1 MGGIMSQLY
10 KVEDLFQDDPEN
22 PDQLLFNIPDD
33 IYEALNLAEG
43 DTMEWEIKGN
53 SVILRKKDES
63 KDEYE
68 KARAQKIIDNPGFEV

>member
-1 MGGIMSQLY
+1 MSQLY

-33 IYEALNLAEG
+33 IYKALNLAEG
-43 DTMEWEIKGN
+43 DTMVWEVKDN

>member
-1 MGGIMSQLY
+1 MSQLY